1 LRNLFNILIKRDT
14 SWCMVYLCLAP
25 VADAVYFAT
34 TPSPTPL
41 AYKAHAIRRLE
52 LAHAVLAV
60 FGNALLAPTLI
71 PAAAAGSMSAIP
83 LALATAVSIA
93 ALTVSTHLGEAPKS
107 RHV

>member
-1 LRNLFNILIKRDT
+1 
-14 SWCMVYLCLAP
+14 MVDLCLAP

-52 LAHAVLAV
+52 PAHAVLAV

-71 PAAAAGSMSAIP
+71 PAAAAGGMSAIP

-93 ALTVSTHLGEAPKS
+93 ALTVSTHLGEALKS
-107 RHV
+107 RHVWRL